1 MTLWKINCM
10 EDDYPGMWQRWFRN
24 QCIAVGWN
32 AHWGYPLSGEITAA
46 KNVAAWTRARS
57 AIKRIGVGDFVVVS
71 LRGHRV
77 GRLGEVTGK
86 AIDDHEWNP
95 LVPRT
100 KQRPDGEMG
109 RRIFVRW
116 DLTIGPDNLDEVVLL
131 PEGRRFSVGEV
142 RPTIA
147 EIRSQSLDDLKD
159 AMHDEA
165 NHESLLAHFDYEKA
179 LSGYIATYPH
189 HLEDGLTVHP
199 DLKIR
204 ENTYPDRTRSDVILL
219 DRRDRTVVVECKQGP
234 PTVEAIKQ
242 LRRYLA
248 HIKKQNGIIARGMLV
263 HGGSRK
269 LHDDVIAA
277 AAKTP
282 RIEVVQHRLGVEF
295 SLSN

>member
-1 MTLWKINCM
+1 M
-10 EDDYPGMWQRWFRN
+10 ENDYPGMWQRWYRN
-24 QCIAVGWN
+24 QCVAVGWH
-32 AHWGYPLSGEITAA
+32 AKWGYPLSGEITAS
-46 KNVAAWTRARS
+46 KYVAAWTRARS
-57 AIKRIGVGDFVVVS
+57 AIKRIEIGDFVVVS

-86 AIDDHEWNP
+86 GIEDHQWDP
-95 LVPRT
+95 LVPQT
-100 KQRPDGEMG
+100 KQRPNGEMG

-116 DLTIGPDNLDEVVLL
+116 DLTLGPDKREDVVLL
-131 PEGRRFSVGEV
+131 PEGRRFSTGEL

-159 AMHDEA
+159 AMQDEA
-165 NHESLLAHFDYEKA
+165 NHESLLAHFDFEKA

-219 DRRDRTVVVECKQGP
+219 DRKDRTVVVECKQGP
-234 PTVEAIKQ
+234 PTVEAVQQ

-248 HIKKQNGIIARGMLV
+248 HIKKENDIVARGVLV

-269 LHDDVIAA
+269 LHNDVIGAA
-277 AAKTP
+277 AQTP

-295 SLSN
+295 SLCN